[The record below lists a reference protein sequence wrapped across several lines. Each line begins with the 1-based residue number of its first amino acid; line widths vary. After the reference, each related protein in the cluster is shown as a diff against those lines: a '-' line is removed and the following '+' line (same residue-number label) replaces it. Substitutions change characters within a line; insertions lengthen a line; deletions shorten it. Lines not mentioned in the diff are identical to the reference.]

1 MTTTTTS
8 SATATTT
15 TTTSYAT
22 ATTTSTTSTTAQ
34 SNILLNNL
42 PHLDNSQADY
52 HPPPQVCPLHPRP
65 THPHLPDFHVIL
77 GPLNT
82 TASRV
87 ISKFV
92 LIELQREGR
101 TVLTGLIK
109 DNPPLKAP
117 TYQSL

>member
-15 TTTSYAT
+15 TDVAT
-22 ATTTSTTSTTAQ
+22 ATTPSTTTTTAW

-52 HPPPQVCPLHPRP
+52 HPPPQVCPLHPSP
-65 THPHLPDFHVIL
+65 PSPDFHVIL